1 MNNIDKL
8 LGDVEQLKLKYDS
21 IRERDK
27 FNIIT
32 ALHKERDE
40 ENLHSRFIS
49 YVLSPSSGHS
59 MSDVYLKLFIRE
71 ILNLNDEEFSLSN
84 IKVLPNEK
92 EKSEYKH
99 IDILIINKSKSQA
112 IIIENKIDAGDSNN
126 ETKIDG
132 YRGQLE
138 RYFNTIKLG
147 IDKDGKACPDT
158 QCDKVFVY
166 YLSNN
171 KQPSEYSIGILKD
184 EKQSWKPENVI
195 SYEFHIRSWLKECIK
210 HTPDDKYLV
219 KQFLGHYLKL
229 IDKMTHND
237 IPTEE
242 RLNLKDIVSDNIQNT
257 QYLIENFKHVKWH
270 TIDQFWQELEKRMK
284 SVFRNV
290 ALYNEENLKFDI
302 LITKISHHNLE
313 INHGIL
319 FDLENGQKA
328 YISGL
333 GNLSWGTVN
342 PKLWSKFENKT
353 LENINLAEFSTDNTF
368 NLINVQSMESA
379 IHAIVNEILDVQN
392 NNFINLKSL

>member
-1 MNNIDKL
+1 MNNTYEL
-8 LGDVEQLKLKYDS
+8 LRDVEQLKLKYDS
-21 IRERDK
+21 IREKDK

-49 YVLSPSSGHS
+49 YVLSPSSGHG
-59 MSDVYLKLFIRE
+59 MNDTYLKLFIRD
-71 ILNLNDEEFSLSN
+71 ILNLNEEQFSLSS

-99 IDILIINKSKSQA
+99 IDILVINKSKSQA

-126 ETKIDG
+126 EDKIDG

-147 IDKDGKACPDT
+147 VDKDGKACPDT
-158 QCDKVFVY
+158 QCDNVFVF
-166 YLSNN
+166 YLSNS
-171 KQPSEYSIGILKD
+171 KQPSEYSVGMLKN
-184 EKQSWKPENVI
+184 EYLSWKPENVI
-195 SYEFHIRSWLKECIK
+195 SYEYHIRTWLKECIK
-210 HTPDDKYLV
+210 YTPDDKYLV
-219 KQFLGHYLKL
+219 KEFLEHYLKL

-237 IPTEE
+237 IPKEE
-242 RLNLKDIVSDNIQNT
+242 RLSLKDVVSNNIQNT
-257 QYLIENFKHVKWH
+257 KYLIENFKHVKWH
-270 TIDQFWQELEKRMK
+270 TIHEFWLSIQKRMSGAFK
-284 SVFRNV
+284 NV
-290 ALYNEENLKFDI
+290 ELYNEGNLEFSV
-302 LITKISHHNLE
+302 LVTKISHHNLE

-333 GNLSWGTVN
+333 GNLSWGTLS

-353 LENINLAEFSTDNTF
+353 LEDINLAEFSTDNTY
-368 NLINVQSMESA
+368 NLINKENMESA
-379 IHAIVNEILDVQN
+379 IDEIVNEILDVQN
-392 NNFINLKSL
+392 NNFINLKTL